1 MDSFEDSINQRL
13 LHALQQNTQR
23 PALFENER
31 VYSYGWLKDAVASAA
46 MRMRQLGVEKG
57 DRVAYQ
63 LRNTRET
70 VVILL
75 ATLMRGAIP
84 VPILPSYREKE
95 LRHILHLTAP
105 KIFALQRSSRRYNR
119 LAALQHLFTEGLKID
134 VVLVEDYDNT
144 DRDTRYLNLQSFC
157 APLTPVPDLDAVSL
171 SPNDTAVML
180 LSSGTTGLPKAI
192 ARKNG
197 GYSYM
202 IECACDVFALDMRS
216 VYFAAMPI
224 SHGFVINCP
233 GILGTLS
240 RGGAVALADVPS
252 AETAL
257 EVIERCGVTH
267 TTLVPTLLTQWSE
280 LQQRT
285 PYDIASL
292 WHVQVGGAR
301 VTPELAASASQIL
314 AITLQQCYGMS
325 EGLLCFNALT
335 DDDALR
341 FHSQGRPLSPHDEV
355 LIVDENRH
363 VLPVGQSGELITR
376 GPYTLTEYYQ
386 NPKANQSAFTPDGF
400 YCTGDLAHV
409 DQAGNIFIDGRV
421 NDAINR
427 GGEKFCPNEI
437 EELAEQHP
445 AVIRAACVGMD
456 DELYGEVPCLFV
468 TVASHHDRLPTLGTL
483 RRFFEQQGLAAF
495 KAPEKLVI
503 IDSLPMKGIGKID
516 RLTLREMLRQSYL
529 GKPEKTAGLNL

>member
-1 MDSFEDSINQRL
+1 MVSVEDSINQRL
-13 LHALQQNTQR
+13 LRSLQQNTQR
-23 PALFENER
+23 PALFENGD
-31 VYSYGWLKDAVASAA
+31 VYHYGWLKNAVASAA
-46 MRMRQLGVEKG
+46 MRMQQLGVEKG

-63 LRNTRET
+63 LRNTREA
-70 VVILL
+70 VIILL

-105 KIFALQRSSRRYNR
+105 KVFALQRGNRRYNP
-119 LAALQHLFTEGLKID
+119 LATLQYLFDEGLNID
-134 VVLVEDYDNT
+134 VVLVEDYEHT
-144 DRDTRYLNLQSFC
+144 DHDSRYLNLQNFC
-157 APLTPVPDLDAVSL
+157 APLTPAPELHAVAL
-171 SPNDTAVML
+171 SADDTAIML

-202 IECACDVFALDMRS
+202 IECGCDVFVLNNHS
-216 VYFAAMPI
+216 VYFAAMPV

-240 RGGAVALADVPS
+240 RGGAVALADMPS

-267 TTLVPTLLTQWSE
+267 TTLVPALLTQWSE
-280 LQQRT
+280 LQQRS
-285 PYDIASL
+285 PYNMTSL

-301 VTPELAASASQIL
+301 VTQELAASSSSIL
-314 AITLQQCYGMS
+314 GITLQQCYGMS
-325 EGLLCFNALT
+325 EGLLCFNAIS
-335 DDDALR
+335 DEDELR
-341 FHSQGRPLSPHDEV
+341 FTSQGRPLSPHDEV
-355 LIVDENRH
+355 LIVDEYGH
-363 VLPVGQSGELITR
+363 TLPVGQSGELITR

-386 NPKANQSAFTPDGF
+386 NPQANRTAFTHDGF
-400 YCTGDLAHV
+400 YRTGDLAHV
-409 DQAGNIFIDGRV
+409 DQAGNVFIDGRV

-456 DELYGEVPCLFV
+456 DALYGEVPCLFV
-468 TVASHHDRLPTLGTL
+468 TVAHPDHSLTLGAL
-483 RRFFEQQGLAAF
+483 RRFFEQAGLAAF
-495 KAPEKLVI
+495 KAPEKLLIVESI
-503 IDSLPMKGIGKID
+503 PMKGIGKID
-516 RLTLREMLRQSYL
+516 RLTLREMLRQTHLASS
-529 GKPEKTAGLNL
+529 EKTAGLNS